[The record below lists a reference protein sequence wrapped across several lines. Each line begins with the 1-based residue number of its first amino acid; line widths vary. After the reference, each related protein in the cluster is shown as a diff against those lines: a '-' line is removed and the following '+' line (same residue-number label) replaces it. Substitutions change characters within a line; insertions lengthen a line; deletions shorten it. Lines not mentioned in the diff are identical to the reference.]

1 MLRTKSLNE
10 LVTAG
15 NKIKINDSRIV
26 SILIVRTSWMKIF
39 LKISLN
45 FSWSFLPRFI
55 VTQDL
60 LQAFSSF
67 LVLSMRFFSY
77 YRKPWTWAFLNHVLA
92 WPPNGIENF
101 ITYLPLFL
109 YALTRPFKIINIFIS
124 EQSLESQW
132 VIFVQ

>member
-26 SILIVRTSWMKIF
+26 SILIVRTSRMKIF

-45 FSWSFLPRFI
+45 FSRSFLPRFI

-60 LQAFSSF
+60 LQAKLSLLSSF
-67 LVLSMRFFSY
+67 YQCDFFRIAENLERELSSTMSWHDRQRGLKILLHICHYFSTHS
-77 YRKPWTWAFLNHVLA
+77 RVHS
-92 WPPNGIENF
+92 
-101 ITYLPLFL
+101 
-109 YALTRPFKIINIFIS
+109 R
-124 EQSLESQW
+124 
-132 VIFVQ
+132 